1 MRGTAVGTHHG
12 HIARARERLRDPLE
26 SRPLSSIAREA
37 RLSTGELIRRFAALF
52 GETPHQYRLRER
64 LDRAKWL
71 LASGERTVTDI
82 CMDIGFSSVGSFS
95 AWFAR
100 RVGASP
106 SAYRRRM
113 RSRAALPPS
122 APASLQPGCM
132 SLFEGALAQGLM
144 VSPACAISE
153 KHRAA

>member
-1 MRGTAVGTHHG
+1 MYGTGFGTHHARM
-12 HIARARERLRDPLE
+12 ARARERLSDPSE
-26 SRPLSSIAREA
+26 PRPLSSIADEA

-64 LDRAKWL
+64 LHRAKWL
-71 LASGERTVTDI
+71 LASGERSVTDI
-82 CMDIGFSSVGSFS
+82 CMDVGFSSVGSFS

-106 SAYRRRM
+106 SAYRRRA
-113 RSRAALPPS
+113 RSRAALPLS

-144 VSPACAISE
+144 PSPASAISE
-153 KHRAA
+153 KHGNA